1 MKKYILAAAACA
13 ALLTVGCTKQESAP
27 ELSKVTTLEA
37 TLSPLTK
44 TAINGVKVSWDADD
58 AIDVNGVC
66 SSAINTEGEG
76 ASFEF
81 ADAVSAPYCAV
92 CPAMLYYNDD
102 TVWLSEELFLEQ
114 TTDIPL
120 AAYSESGT
128 SLSFHPLTAV
138 LKIPVSG
145 DDGLKLSAV
154 TLKGNDGE
162 QVSGPFGINYTDA
175 ALTEGIDASYQ
186 TIVIDCEG
194 TALGS
199 TPLDIYI
206 SIPPGA
212 YGKGFEVEFT
222 TTDGLKVVKGT
233 NARTLKA
240 GQLTAM
246 PEVSITSATISG
258 GIASAEDFAAFRDAV
273 NAGEPL
279 DKWRNS
285 DGKIALLA
293 DIDLTS
299 YSTWTPVGNVTST
312 GNGNNAC
319 APQGASF
326 SDVFDGGGHTIKFGA
341 GSASIANGCTWGIFG
356 SLVCATVKDLNVEC
370 SGVIFSAESAADAG
384 VLAGTVYAS
393 SISNVNVT
401 GSIESYGNNTDNKR
415 FAIGGIAGFVFSDDE
430 DGESIIED
438 CTVELTVTG
447 GSGMNTKA
455 GATGVQFGG
464 IAGFAT
470 TASGANVFNRI
481 KNCTAKGKIT
491 LNVGRSCGI
500 LATANC
506 NTVIEN
512 CTNYAD
518 QTNDF
523 VNGRIG
529 NVVCYLKTNCGL
541 VDCVNYGNLTTSNKQ
556 TTAGGLAALLDID
569 SAYIEGGANYG
580 TILGANTSYLGLI
593 CANCSKFDHISDV
606 TVSGRIGVYGGEMY
620 SVDSENFLNYIGTFS
635 ATNAAKIT
643 GLTYVA
649 P

>member
-1 MKKYILAAAACA
+1 MLA
-13 ALLTVGCTKQESAP
+13 VGCTQKDSAP
-27 ELSKVTTLEA
+27 ELQKVTTLQA

-66 SSAINTEGEG
+66 SSAIKIEGEG

-81 ADAVSAPYCAV
+81 ADAISAPFSAV
-92 CPAMLYYNDD
+92 SPAMLYYNADA
-102 TVWLSEELFLEQ
+102 VWLSEELFLEQ

-120 AAYSESGT
+120 VAYSESGT
-128 SLSFHPLTAV
+128 ALSFHPLTAV

-145 DDGLKLSAV
+145 DDGLKLSTV
-154 TLKGNDGE
+154 TLKGNGGE
-162 QVSGPFGINYTDA
+162 QVSGPFEINFSESV
-175 ALTEGIDASYQ
+175 LTGGIDASYQ
-186 TIVIDCEG
+186 TVVIDCEAA
-194 TALGS
+194 ALGS
-199 TPLDIYI
+199 APVDVYI
-206 SIPPGA
+206 AIPSGS
-212 YGKGFEVEFT
+212 YTNGFEVEFK

-233 NARTLKA
+233 KARTLEA
-240 GQLTAM
+240 GELWLM

-285 DGKIALLA
+285 DGQVALLA

-299 YSTWTPVGNVTST
+299 YSSWTPVGNVTST

-319 APQGASF
+319 APSGASF
-326 SDVFDGGGHTIKFGA
+326 SDVFNGGGHTIKFSA
-341 GSASIANGCTWGIFG
+341 GSGSIANGCTWGIFG
-356 SLVCATVKDLNVEC
+356 SLVCATVKDLNIEC
-370 SGVIFSAESAADAG
+370 SGVVFNAESAADAG

-393 SISNVNVT
+393 VISNVNVK
-401 GSIESYGNNTDNKR
+401 GSIESYGTNTDNKR

-430 DGESIIED
+430 DGESIIEN

-481 KNCTAKGKIT
+481 KNCTAKGKLT

-518 QTNDF
+518 QTNEF

-541 VDCVNYGNLTTSNKQ
+541 VGCVNYGNLTTSNKQ

-580 TILGANTSYLGLI
+580 TIIGANTSYLGLV

-606 TVSGRIGVYGGEMY
+606 TVSGRIGEYGGEMY

-635 ATNAAKIT
+635 AANAAKIT